1 MKASPTPAGPTHA
14 GRVSSLSQSG
24 SHPKEL
30 SLHDWGHR
38 SKSDGAGRVPRK
50 NKGRQR
56 PWPTPKMPE
65 SPSEEKAPPIRW
77 ASSPQLAALIR
88 GGEWVPLP
96 SAHLPQRPKCCG
108 RPSSEPGVGPR
119 REKGRAVHIGP
130 GTSTFLSC
138 GSS

>member
-65 SPSEEKAPPIRW
+65 SPSEERGPAHQMGLFSPIGSINKGRGMGTP
-77 ASSPQLAALIR
+77 ALSSPSPEAEVLWEAL
-88 GGEWVPLP
+88 L
-96 SAHLPQRPKCCG
+96 
-108 RPSSEPGVGPR
+108 
-119 REKGRAVHIGP
+119 
-130 GTSTFLSC
+130 
-138 GSS
+138 